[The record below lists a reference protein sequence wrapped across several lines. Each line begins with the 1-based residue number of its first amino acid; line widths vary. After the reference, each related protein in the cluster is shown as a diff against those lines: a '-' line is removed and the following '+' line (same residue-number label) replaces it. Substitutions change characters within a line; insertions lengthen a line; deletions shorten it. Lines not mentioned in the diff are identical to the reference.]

1 MVSTLGKVGWRGEGE
16 QGSREGKKKREGD
29 GMTGDN
35 NIEEKKGVGLEKE
48 VEMKR
53 RGGQGE
59 EKVKHH

>member
-1 MVSTLGKVGWRGEGE
+1 
-16 QGSREGKKKREGD
+16 
-29 GMTGDN
+29 MTGDN